1 MKKLQLLNGCI
12 ASILLVMLFMTVGS
26 SPVMAGDKD
35 CLDPKWADHPAC
47 ADPVDPPPDPEP
59 ENPGALCVDSGSSF
73 PAFAYVF
80 TGEIFLSNSEGD
92 CSISIYK
99 SDELSANISYR
110 FFGNLETGN
119 GSGKIVWSTRYF
131 DFKLVGGFTRSRTL
145 LLEFQAEA
153 GAITTPLPL
162 APRLLLEE
170 PENFGNAFHPDLN
183 LTGDKVIIS
192 AYELGEVRG
201 YIWEFDIPESGSVA
215 MEDVRVLTTL
225 EVDEEQGLDHATF
238 HGPLYGLSDQRERI
252 YFGYDYPDRKIS
264 YIEKVT
270 DNLWSEPTLITERQ
284 DGALEP
290 GSVGLWDFGT
300 GPKEVLARSY
310 TEDGIDFI
318 EILDVDACANN
329 VGDCVIVDGIEG
341 WDRSS
346 FTTFTEGQLPAL
358 LYLFDVD
365 ARNVGYSIRECDL
378 SILQSGG
385 TCYRTVISGIKD
397 PKRSLYGVDSA
408 D

>member
-1 MKKLQLLNGCI
+1 MNTRFLKWLLTATVLFCMIFVAANVAAKK
-12 ASILLVMLFMTVGS
+12 
-26 SPVMAGDKD
+26 PVK
-35 CLDPKWADHPAC
+35 
-47 ADPVDPPPDPEP
+47 PPPDPDP
-59 ENPGALCVDSGSSF
+59 VDTGSLCVDSGSLF

-80 TGEIFLSNSEGD
+80 TGELFLSNSEGD

-99 SDELSANISYR
+99 SDEVSAHISYR
-110 FFGNLETGN
+110 FFGDLAMGD
-119 GSGKIVWSTRYF
+119 GYGKIVWSSRYF
-131 DFKLVGGFTRSRTL
+131 DFKLGGFTRSKTF

-153 GAITTPLPL
+153 GAITTTLPL

-170 PENFGNAFHPDLN
+170 PESFGNVFHPDLN

-201 YIWEFDIPESGSVA
+201 YIWEFDIPESGPVA

-225 EVDEEQGLDHATF
+225 EVDEDQGLDHATF

-252 YFGYDYPDRKIS
+252 YFGYDYPDRKFS

-270 DNLWSEPTLITERQ
+270 DNLWSEPTLITERW
-284 DGALEP
+284 DGALDL
-290 GSVGLWDFGT
+290 GSVGLWDFGN
-300 GPKEVLARSY
+300 GSKEVLARSY
-310 TEDGIDFI
+310 TEDDIDFI
-318 EILDVDACANN
+318 EILDVEACTSNE
-329 VGDCVIVDGIEG
+329 GDCVIINGIEG

-358 LYLFDVD
+358 LYLFDVETQ
-365 ARNVGYSIRECDL
+365 NVGYSIRECDL

-385 TCYRTVISGIKD
+385 TCYRTVISGIKNS
-397 PKRSLYGVDSA
+397 KRSLYGVDSA